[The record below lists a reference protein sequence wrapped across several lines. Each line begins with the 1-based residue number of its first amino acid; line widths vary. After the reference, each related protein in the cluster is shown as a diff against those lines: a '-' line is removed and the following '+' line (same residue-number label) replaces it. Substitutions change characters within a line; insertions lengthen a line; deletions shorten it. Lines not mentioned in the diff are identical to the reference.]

1 MKWTLILIFLGA
13 GGGIETE
20 KVPGFTTEA
29 QCSEAAK
36 VAVQI
41 RALSSEQPY
50 RGAIRFEPGLAI
62 GAVCSPT
69 PS

>member
-1 MKWTLILIFLGA
+1 MKWVLLLIVMSA

-20 KVPGFTTEA
+20 KIPGFATEA
-29 QCSEAAK
+29 QCGEAAK

-62 GAVCSPT
+62 GAVCSPS
-69 PS
+69 P

>member
-1 MKWTLILIFLGA
+1 MKWSLIIFFMSA

-20 KVPGFTTEA
+20 KIPGFATEA
-29 QCSEAAK
+29 QCSDAAK
-36 VAVQI
+36 AAVQV

-62 GAVCSPT
+62 GAVCTPT
-69 PS
+69 P

>member
-1 MKWTLILIFLGA
+1 MKWSLIIFFMSA

-20 KVPGFTTEA
+20 KIPGFTTEE
-29 QCSEAAK
+29 QCSQAAK
-36 VAVQI
+36 AAVQV

-69 PS
+69 P